1 MALPTPHGTPDD
13 RPAVSVPPRLARCL
27 RDQLASVAEEVE
39 EEIRRQVPDYAQ
51 PGESVDGRLRTGVVQ
66 ALTLFVDRV
75 CDPDD
80 RSDAIA
86 ATYYEIGWN
95 AALAGRSLDALQSA
109 VRVGGLHAW
118 RRMGRTADELGLDP
132 ALVSTLGELAFRTV
146 HEVTEA
152 AAAGYGEARLSD
164 SEELERRRRSLLDAL
179 LGEPPAPMEA
189 VRQLAHGARWTVP
202 ERVAV
207 VVFAGEPYA
216 EGGDE
221 RKPYVNGGDAGEPFA
236 VPVGALADL
245 RAHPPRLLL
254 PDPEGAGRFGD
265 RALGLASRGRPAA
278 LGPTVPLAAAA
289 RSLRWATRALRLAE
303 RGVLPGQGLL
313 RCADHL
319 STLLLYDDEALLDLL
334 AARALRP
341 LDAVPEAQRARLRET
356 LLAWLLGGG
365 NVPEVATRLR
375 VHPQTVRYRLRQLEK
390 LFGDALNDPGSR
402 LELILAL
409 RSAAD

>member
-1 MALPTPHGTPDD
+1 MAVPTPHGAPDD
-13 RPAVSVPPRLARCL
+13 DPAASVPPELARCL
-27 RDQLASVAEEVE
+27 RDRLASVAQEVE
-39 EEIRRQVPDYAQ
+39 EEIRRQVPDYAE

-66 ALTLFVDRV
+66 ALTLFVDLV
-75 CDPDD
+75 CDPGG
-80 RSDAIA
+80 RSDAIT

-95 AALAGRSLDALQSA
+95 AALAGRNLDALQSA

-132 ALVSTLGELAFRTV
+132 ALVSTLGELAFRAV

-152 AAAGYGEARLSD
+152 AAAGYGDARMCD
-164 SEELERRRRSLLDAL
+164 SEELERRRRSLLDTL
-179 LGEPPAPMEA
+179 LGEPPVPVEV
-189 VRQLAHGARWTVP
+189 VRRLARGARWAVP

-207 VVFAGEPYA
+207 VVFAD
-216 EGGDE
+216 GGDT
-221 RKPYVNGGDAGEPFA
+221 GEPFA

-245 RAHPPRLLL
+245 RARPPRLLL
-254 PDPEGAGRFGD
+254 SDPEGAGRFGD
-265 RALGLASRGRPAA
+265 RALDLALRGRRAA
-278 LGPTVPLAAAA
+278 LGPTVPPAEAA
-289 RSLRWATRALRLAE
+289 RSLRWAVRALRLAE

-319 STLLLYDDEALLDLL
+319 STLLLYDDEELLNLL
-334 AARALRP
+334 AARSLRP

-365 NVPEVATRLR
+365 NVPEVAARLS
-375 VHPQTVRYRLRQLEK
+375 VHPQTVRHRLRQLER
-390 LFGDALNDPGSR
+390 LFGEALNDPGAR

-409 RSAAD
+409 KAAAD